1 MGSPTFISKKEKE
14 LQSKLKIGVPNDI
27 HEKKA
32 DQIANDVIKVNS
44 SGEGAIQRKCNEC
57 DDELQMKPLQSTTDV
72 MIQKQDEDENDHPYQ
87 LTMPEIGSSLSY
99 KPNLSFGIPELKLD
113 PKIAFEIKMMEIRR
127 MLSIDLL
134 KQQAPKINTVYGP
147 QLPPTYGLQLPPA
160 YNPQLLPPTPSYIPS
175 LIPNIPPLTTP
186 KKPEPK
192 DVKPRKG
199 SPGDIVKAI
208 MGIPVIKTKLE
219 EIQATAEK
227 YAENTY
233 NGLSTGGKVGV
244 ISGAV
249 TLAGGTVAGLL
260 VMPREDR
267 LSLLDPLSGVAIPIP
282 GTPVSVTYT
291 SMDMKKIVPSASDNA
306 PKVEQ
311 VMIGVNVGKILP
323 KSWGFK

>member
-1 MGSPTFISKKEKE
+1 MASPTLILKKEKK
-14 LQSKLKIGVPNDI
+14 LQSKLKVGASNDLL
-27 HEKKA
+27 EKQA
-32 DQIANDVIKVNS
+32 DQVIDNVVKVNS
-44 SGEGAIQRKCNEC
+44 SGESSIQRKCNEC
-57 DDELQMKPLQSTTDV
+57 DDELQMKPIQKTTDV
-72 MIQKQDEDENDHPYQ
+72 MIQKQDEDEYEEDNPYQ
-87 LTMPEIGSSLSY
+87 LTMPQIGSSLSY

-113 PKIAFEIKMMEIRR
+113 PKIEFEIKMMEIRR

-134 KQQAPKINTVYGP
+134 KQQAPKINMIYGP
-147 QLPPTYGLQLPPA
+147 QLPPA
-160 YNPQLLPPTPSYIPS
+160 YNPQLLPPQANRPS
-175 LIPNIPPLTTP
+175 LIPNIPPITTP

-192 DVKPRKG
+192 AVKPRKG

-208 MGIPVIKTKLE
+208 MGIPVIKTKLD
-219 EIQATAEK
+219 EIKATAEK
-227 YAENTY
+227 YAEDTY

-260 VMPREDR
+260 AMPREDR

-291 SMDMKKIVPSASDNA
+291 SMDMKKIVPSAPDNA

-311 VMIGVNVGKILP
+311 VMIGVNVGKLLP
-323 KSWGFK
+323 KKWGFK

>member
-1 MGSPTFISKKEKE
+1 
-14 LQSKLKIGVPNDI
+14 
-27 HEKKA
+27 
-32 DQIANDVIKVNS
+32 
-44 SGEGAIQRKCNEC
+44 
-57 DDELQMKPLQSTTDV
+57 
-72 MIQKQDEDENDHPYQ
+72 MIQKQDSDGNEEDYPYQ

-113 PKIAFEIKMMEIRR
+113 PKIEFEIKMMEIRR

-134 KQQAPKINTVYGP
+134 KQQAPKINMIYGS
-147 QLPPTYGLQLPPA
+147 QLPPA
-160 YNPQLLPPTPSYIPS
+160 YNPQLLPPTPSYTPS

-186 KKPEPK
+186 KKPESK

-199 SPGDIVKAI
+199 KPGDIVKAI
-208 MGIPVIKTKLE
+208 MRIPVINIKLD
-219 EIQATAEK
+219 EIKATAEE
-227 YAENTY
+227 YAEDTY

-260 VMPREDR
+260 AMPREDR

-291 SMDMKKIVPSASDNA
+291 SMDMKKIVPSAPDNA

-311 VMIGVNVGKILP
+311 VMIGVNVGKLLP
-323 KSWGFK
+323 KKWGFK

>member
-1 MGSPTFISKKEKE
+1 MFQTIDKNNIQP
-14 LQSKLKIGVPNDI
+14 KLKISQPNDRF
-27 HEKKA
+27 EQEADAVA
-32 DQIANDVIKVNS
+32 DQVMKMTSNHTPD
-44 SGEGAIQRKCNEC
+44 IQQKCSKCEEE
-57 DDELQMKPLQSTTDV
+57 ELQMKPLQNTTDV
-72 MIQKQDEDENDHPYQ
+72 MIQKQDNDGYEEDNPYQ

-147 QLPPTYGLQLPPA
+147 LLPPI
-160 YNPQLLPPTPSYIPS
+160 YNPQLLPPQANNPS
-175 LIPNIPPLTTP
+175 LIPNIPPVTTP
-186 KKPEPK
+186 KKTEPK
-192 DVKPRKG
+192 AVKPKKG

-208 MGIPVIKTKLE
+208 MAIPIIKIKLD

-227 YAENTY
+227 YAEDTY

-244 ISGAV
+244 ISAGV

-260 VMPREDR
+260 AMPREDR

-291 SMDMKKIVPSASDNA
+291 SMEMKTIIPSAPANA
-306 PKVEQ
+306 PQVEQ
-311 VMIGVNVGKILP
+311 IMIGVDVGKLLP
-323 KSWGFK
+323 KSWGLK